1 MKLKVDKVSRW
12 MVLLLAVAFCNFAVA
27 QTITGTVT
35 DAESG
40 EPLIG
45 ANILVV
51 GTATGTVTDF
61 DGTYSLNVPADAKQ
75 LEFSYTGFAAQTID
89 INGRTAINV
98 EMSSGELLDEVVVI
112 GYGTVKKSDL
122 TGSVASLK
130 ADDFNQ
136 GVVIAPDQLIQGKIP
151 GVQVINNSGAPGG
164 STTVRI
170 RGSASIRAGN
180 EPLFIVDGIPLDGRA
195 ALPSGIL
202 IDGASTEGVNPLA
215 FINPS
220 DIESIQVL
228 KDASATAIYGSRGA
242 NGVVIVTT
250 RKGRSGEP
258 SLTLTTSLA
267 SSSVF
272 REYETL
278 DAGGY
283 RDALNQYG
291 LTGGDAGGS
300 ADAFDEI
307 TRNSLTQNYNVSIG
321 GGDKKGTY
329 RVSLGYQDI
338 QGVIK
343 ESSLE
348 RYTANISGN
357 YTLLNNERLDLGFNL
372 IFARNT
378 YEIAPITTNAGFTGN
393 LIAQAL
399 QWNPTEN
406 LFDPNGE
413 RGYTESQF
421 GATTIN
427 PVANNEA
434 YGDESVVNTTII
446 SIAPSYKLTD
456 NLTYRFQYSLNSG
469 VGERRQ
475 QIKSWINVQ
484 GVQGLGVAGI
494 NNRSLTGQQFTHTLN
509 WDYDLS
515 ANTSLNLLGGYEYL
529 KYENQETGL
538 FGQNFLEDDID
549 YTDII
554 QNAERS
560 TRQFGSFTDP
570 VNELQSFFGRA
581 NFNISDKY
589 LVTATVRADGSSKF
603 GSNNRYGV
611 FPSVGLAW
619 NIANE
624 DFMSSNGTFN
634 DLKLRGSWGITGNQ
648 EFPAG
653 ASQAQYRFQNGGGL
667 SRAIAENPD
676 LKWETS
682 TMINIGLDFAIL
694 DYRISGSIDYFQKTT
709 EDLLFNSP
717 VVAPAPPD
725 NTTQW
730 KNIAGEVLNSGIELG
745 LSTFL
750 VNNDQFT
757 WDLTV
762 NAAFLSNE
770 LQNYEGAP
778 INTGQLFGQGIS
790 GATVQ
795 RLENGQPLNAFYVR
809 DYQGLD
815 DTGTAVFA
823 NDGERAFLGNP
834 NPDVLLGISTVFS
847 TGKLSVG
854 LNFNGALGHQIYNNT
869 ANTVL
874 PIGNLGNRNIDA
886 NLVGKNPQESLA
898 NPITSS
904 SRYIE
909 DGDFLKLAN
918 ATVSYNIG
926 DIGNGVRNVKVGLT
940 GQNVFVL
947 TNYTGFDPEV
957 NTVNVVNGVPS
968 FGIEYIPYPSA
979 RSIILSLSASF

>member
-61 DGTYSLNVPADAKQ
+61 DGTYSINVPADAKQ

-136 GVVIAPDQLIQGKIP
+136 GVVVAPDQLIQGKIP

-164 STTVRI
+164 ATTVRI

-180 EPLFIVDGIPLDGRA
+180 EPLYVVDGIPLDGRS

-242 NGVVIVTT
+242 NGVIIVTT
-250 RKGRSGEP
+250 RKGRAGEP
-258 SLTLTTSLA
+258 TLGFSA
-267 SSSVF
+267 SVATSSVLK
-272 REYETL
+272 EYETL
-278 DAGGY
+278 DAAGY

-291 LTGGDAGGS
+291 LTGGDFGGS
-300 ADAFDEI
+300 ENAFDAI
-307 TRNSLTQNYNVSIG
+307 TRNAFTQNYNLSVG
-321 GGDKKGTY
+321 GGDKKGSY

-338 QGVIK
+338 QGVIQQ
-343 ESSLE
+343 SNLE
-348 RYTANISGN
+348 RYTANISGKYN
-357 YTLLNNERLDLGFNL
+357 LLNNERLNLDFNL
-372 IFARNT
+372 IFARNN
-378 YEIAPITTNAGFTGN
+378 YEITPITTNPGFTGN
-393 LIAQAL
+393 LVAQAL
-399 QWNPTEN
+399 QWNPTRPLVLPDGSYDIE
-406 LFDPNGE
+406 LG
-413 RGYTESQF
+413 S
-421 GATTIN
+421 TTIN
-427 PVANNEA
+427 PAAMNDAYIDEA
-434 YGDESVVNTTII
+434 VVNTTII
-446 SIAPSYKLTD
+446 SIAPSYKITD
-456 NLTYRFQYSLNSG
+456 NLTYKFQYSVNSG
-469 VGERRQ
+469 VGERRAQ
-475 QIKSWINVQ
+475 TKSWINVQ
-484 GVQGLGVAGI
+484 GIEGRGIAAI
-494 NNRSLTGQQFTHTLN
+494 NNRTLTGQQFTHTLN

-515 ANTSLNLLGGYEYL
+515 SDISLNLLGGYEYL
-529 KYENQETGL
+529 KYENAESGL
-538 FGQNFLEDDID
+538 LGQDFLEDGID

-554 QNAERS
+554 QSASPGSRNI
-560 TRQFGSFTDP
+560 GSFTDP
-570 VNELQSFFGRA
+570 VNELQSYFGRA
-581 NFNISDKY
+581 NLSFYDKY
-589 LVTATVRADGSSKF
+589 LLTATVRADGSSKF
-603 GSNNRYGV
+603 GKNNRYGV
-611 FPSVGLAW
+611 FPSIGLAW
-619 NIANE
+619 NLAKE
-624 DFMSSNGTFN
+624 DFISSGGTFN
-634 DLKLRGSWGITGNQ
+634 DLKLRASWGITGNQ

-653 ASQAQYRFQNGGGL
+653 ASQAQYRFRNGGGL
-667 SRAIAENPD
+667 QRAFAENPD

-682 TMINIGLDFAIL
+682 TMINVGLDFAIL
-694 DYRISGSIDYFQKTT
+694 DYRVSGSIDYFQKTT

-730 KNIAGEVLNSGIELG
+730 KNIAGEVVNSGIELG

-750 VNNDQFT
+750 VDNEKIT

-762 NAAFLSNE
+762 NAAFLKNE

-778 INTGQLFGQGIS
+778 ITTGGLFGQGIS
-790 GATVQ
+790 GSRVQ
-795 RLENGQPLNAFYVR
+795 RLDNGQPLNAFYTR
-809 DYQGLD
+809 EFIELGD
-815 DTGTAVFA
+815 DGVAIYA
-823 NDGERAFLGNP
+823 NDEAFAYVGDP
-834 NPDVLLGISTVFS
+834 NPDILLGLST
-847 TGKLSVG
+847 TLSAGNLSLG
-854 LNFNGALGHQIYNNT
+854 LNFNGAFGHQIYNNT

-874 PIGNLGNRNIDA
+874 PIGNLGSRNIDA
-886 NLVGKNPQESLA
+886 NLVGKDPQESQA
-898 NPITSS
+898 NPIKSS

-909 DGDFLKLAN
+909 DGDYLKLAN
-918 ATVSYNIG
+918 ATVTYNLG
-926 DIGNGVRNVKVGLT
+926 DLGNGVRNVKIGLT

-957 NTVNVVNGVPS
+957 NTLNVTDGVPS

-979 RSIILSLSASF
+979 RTILLSLSATF